1 MDATSCDHNLRPYS
15 VSPACFEGIGTR
27 ALFACLK
34 AYCSRVALVIEC
46 ISSNEN
52 HCIFSLAVFTVFLRW
67 LFFAF
72 LSAGAESVFLP
83 NIVFLSFSSIARLHP
98 ISSLETL
105 QDDEFFF
112 DFFVMIIT
120 SQNLFPR
127 IKRSIGCRRSRLKLT
142 TCETSLALQ
151 DRVE

>member
-1 MDATSCDHNLRPYS
+1 MIIS
-15 VSPACFEGIGTR
+15 VFFMPKALAR
-27 ALFACLK
+27 A
-34 AYCSRVALVIEC
+34 SRL
-46 ISSNEN
+46 
-52 HCIFSLAVFTVFLRW
+52 SLAVFTVFLRW

-120 SQNLFPR
+120 SQ
-127 IKRSIGCRRSRLKLT
+127 K
-142 TCETSLALQ
+142 
-151 DRVE
+151 D